1 MSYSSDSMSEIMGEG
16 DIAFPHLGIYLKNVI
31 KSFNIGGLTIAM
43 YGVIIAVGVLLAF
56 SLISAIAKKDGQN
69 SDDFYEAGFVAL
81 LMGIIG
87 ARVYYVIFAWEYYKN
102 DLAGIFNI
110 RRGGLAI
117 YGGVI
122 FGFLAFIIYTKI
134 KKWNTFGMLDTAVCG
149 VLTGQIVGRWGNF
162 TNREVFGRYTDSLFA
177 MRLPVK
183 AVRERDITMDLRS
196 HIPAG
201 ANYIQVHPT
210 FLYEGFCN
218 LILLLVII
226 FMRKK
231 KAFDGECALWYLGGY
246 GIIRYF
252 MEGIRTDRLL
262 IPGTGIAVSQLLG
275 ILMFAASL
283 AADIIIRIKLNRQS
297 PDIVEE

>member
-1 MSYSSDSMSEIMGEG
+1 
-16 DIAFPHLGIYLKNVI
+16 
-31 KSFNIGGLTIAM
+31 
-43 YGVIIAVGVLLAF
+43 
-56 SLISAIAKKDGQN
+56 
-69 SDDFYEAGFVAL
+69 
-81 LMGIIG
+81 
-87 ARVYYVIFAWEYYKN
+87 
-102 DLAGIFNI
+102 
-110 RRGGLAI
+110 
-117 YGGVI
+117 
-122 FGFLAFIIYTKI
+122 
-134 KKWNTFGMLDTAVCG
+134 
-149 VLTGQIVGRWGNF
+149 
-162 TNREVFGRYTDSLFA
+162 
-177 MRLPVK
+177 
-183 AVRERDITMDLRS
+183 MDLRS